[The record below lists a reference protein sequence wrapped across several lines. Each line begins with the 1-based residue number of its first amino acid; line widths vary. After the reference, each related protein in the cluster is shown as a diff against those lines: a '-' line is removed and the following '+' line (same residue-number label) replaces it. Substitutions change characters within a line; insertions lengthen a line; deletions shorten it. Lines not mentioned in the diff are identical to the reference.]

1 MYRSQLRFARLVSVA
16 LTLTLLFG
24 ALPSFAPSSAYADS
38 REDTLF
44 RAEFE
49 SAPVGPLAGPLTVE
63 TGSIVPQGGSVAVA
77 TTSFGRALVLDGAG
91 GQATALL
98 QWNNYPG
105 GLPIGGTVPISGT
118 TPVTLTEEV
127 NVRISGDFT
136 TAISGTAGGSFGLL
150 NGANFFE
157 LFSFGANNTLT
168 RGGSAIGR
176 YTPGLPV
183 RLDARIKLKGTTG
196 QVRITVI
203 AAGSATI
210 TVPLGSSF
218 NAENLNQL
226 RFQVPAGGA
235 LTAADHVRVQLE
247 GKEDDDDPPAV
258 IIIRDDDIEQE
269 FEDIGGVIFVSI
281 KIKIANTGGKAK
293 GCFLVLDLD
302 DLDDLFDLADVS
314 FLEGI
319 GFVSQINASQVIIGL
334 GPNNI
339 VHSNSKLQVK
349 IKFKVKR
356 SGVDIKVNARFKL
369 RFNDT
374 SGERELPFPLVVIV
388 VPVIVVPGLPPT
400 TPISPTVPLTPTVPT
415 TPTGTILRLPVS
427 AVDVRFRAMWDDRG
441 GLDIFGLPLTGPI
454 TLDNGL
460 VVQYFERARFEF
472 HPENRGTQYAIL
484 LGLLS
489 VELGYATPPV
499 GPPATDDDAQWY
511 FAETGH
517 TIARPFRNFWRTRG
531 GLALFGLPIGE
542 PVQENGLLVQYF
554 ERERM
559 ELHPDLVGTRYEV
572 QLGHLGV
579 AALEAA
585 ARKQPIDD

>member
-1 MYRSQLRFARLVSVA
+1 M
-16 LTLTLLFG
+16 LLG
-24 ALPSFAPSSAYADS
+24 ALPSFAPSSAYARNS
-38 REDTLF
+38 EDTLF
-44 RAEFE
+44 RAEFD
-49 SAPVGPLAGPLTVE
+49 SAPIGPLAGPLTVE
-63 TGSIVPQGGSVAVA
+63 AGTVVPQGGSVAVA
-77 TTSFGRALVLDGAG
+77 TTPFGRALTLDGAG

-98 QWNNYPG
+98 QWSNYPG
-105 GLPIGGTVPISGT
+105 GLPIDGTVPISTT

-127 NVRISGDFT
+127 SVRITGDFS

-157 LFSFGANNTLT
+157 LFSFGAGNTLT

-183 RLDARIKLKGTTG
+183 RLDARIRLKGATG
-196 QVRITVI
+196 TVRITLI

-210 TVPLGSSF
+210 TVPLSSAF
-218 NAENLNQL
+218 NAGNLNQL
-226 RFQVPAGGA
+226 RFQVPAGGV
-235 LTAADHVRVQLE
+235 LTAADHLKVKLE
-247 GKEDDDDPPAV
+247 DEQDDDDPPAI
-258 IIIRDDDIEQE
+258 IIIRDGDIEQE
-269 FEDIGGVIFVSI
+269 FENIGGVVFVSI
-281 KIKIANTGGKAK
+281 KIKIVNTGGKAK

-302 DLDDLFDLADVS
+302 DLDELFDLADVS

-349 IKFKVKR
+349 IKFKVKHG
-356 SGVDIKVNARFKL
+356 GVDIKVNAKFKL

-374 SGERELPFPLVVIV
+374 SGERELPLPPVVII

-400 TPISPTVPLTPTVPT
+400 TPITPTVPLTPTVPT
-415 TPTGTILRLPVS
+415 TPTGTVLRLPVS
-427 AVDVRFRAMWDDRG
+427 AIDVRFKGNWSDRG

-489 VELGYATPPV
+489 VELGYAAPPV
-499 GPPATDDDAQWY
+499 GPPAAAEDAQWY
-511 FAETGH
+511 FRETGH
-517 TIARPFRNFWRTRG
+517 TIGQPFRSFWRARG

-542 PVQENGLLVQYF
+542 PVQENGMLVQYF

-559 ELHPDLVGTRYEV
+559 ELHPELVGTRYEV

-579 AALEAA
+579 AALQAA
-585 ARKQPIDD
+585 AR

>member
-1 MYRSQLRFARLVSVA
+1 M
-16 LTLTLLFG
+16 LLG
-24 ALPSFAPSSAYADS
+24 ALPSFAPPSAYARGS
-38 REDTLF
+38 EDTLF
-44 RAEFE
+44 RAEFDA
-49 SAPVGPLAGPLTVE
+49 APIGPLPGPLTVE
-63 TGSIVPQGGSVAVA
+63 VGTVVPQGGSVAVA
-77 TTSFGRALVLDGAG
+77 ATPLGRALALDGAG

-98 QWNNYPG
+98 QWSNYPG
-105 GLPIGGTVPISGT
+105 GLPIGGTVPISTT
-118 TPVTLTEEV
+118 TPVTLTEEAS
-127 NVRISGDFT
+127 VRITGDFT

-157 LFSFGANNTLT
+157 LFSFGAGNTLT

-183 RLDARIKLKGTTG
+183 RLDAQIRLKGATG
-196 QVRITVI
+196 TVRITLI

-210 TVPLGSSF
+210 TVPLSSSF
-218 NAENLNQL
+218 NAGNLNQL

-235 LTAADHVRVQLE
+235 LTAADHLKVKLDDE
-247 GKEDDDDPPAV
+247 EDDDDPPAI
-258 IIIRDDDIEQE
+258 IIIRDGDIEQE
-269 FEDIGGVIFVSI
+269 LENIGGVIFVSI
-281 KIKIANTGGKAK
+281 KIKIVNTGGKAK

-302 DLDDLFDLADVS
+302 ELDELFDLADIS

-349 IKFKVKR
+349 IKLKVKHG
-356 SGVDIKVNARFKL
+356 GVDIKVNAKFKL

-374 SGERELPFPLVVIV
+374 SGERELPLPPVVII

-400 TPISPTVPLTPTVPT
+400 TPITPTVPLTPTTPI
-415 TPTGTILRLPVS
+415 TPTGTVLRLPVS
-427 AVDVRFRAMWDDRG
+427 AIDARFKADWSDRG

-472 HPENRGTQYAIL
+472 HPENRGTQFAIL

-499 GPPATDDDAQWY
+499 APPAAAEDAQWY
-511 FAETGH
+511 FRETGH
-517 TIARPFRNFWRTRG
+517 TIGQPFRNFWRTRG
-531 GLALFGLPIGE
+531 GLALFGLPIGQ
-542 PVQENGLLVQYF
+542 PVQENGMLVQYF

-559 ELHPDLVGTRYEV
+559 ELHPELAGTRYEV

-579 AALEAA
+579 AALQAT
-585 ARKQPIDD
+585 AR

>member
-1 MYRSQLRFARLVSVA
+1 MYRSPLRFARLVSVTLA
-16 LTLTLLFG
+16 LTMLLG
-24 ALPSFAPSSAYADS
+24 ALPSFAPSSAYAGGS
-38 REDTLF
+38 EDTLF
-44 RAEFE
+44 RAEFD
-49 SAPVGPLAGPLTVE
+49 SAPIGPLAGPLTVE
-63 TGSIVPQGGSVAVA
+63 AGTVMPQGGNVAIA
-77 TTSFGRALVLDGAG
+77 TTPFGRALALDGAG

-98 QWNNYPG
+98 QWSNYPG
-105 GLPIGGTVPISGT
+105 GLPIDGTVPISTT
-118 TPVTLTEEV
+118 TPVTLTDEV
-127 NVRISGDFT
+127 NVRITGDFS

-157 LFSFGANNTLT
+157 LFSFGAGNTLT

-183 RLDARIKLKGTTG
+183 RLDARIRLKGATG
-196 QVRITVI
+196 TVRITLI

-210 TVPLGSSF
+210 TVPLSSSF
-218 NAENLNQL
+218 NAGNLNQL
-226 RFQVPAGGA
+226 RFQVPAGGV
-235 LTAADHVRVQLE
+235 LTAADHLKVKLE
-247 GKEDDDDPPAV
+247 DEQDDDDPPA
-258 IIIRDDDIEQE
+258 IIIRDGDIEQE
-269 FEDIGGVIFVSI
+269 FENIGGVVFVSI
-281 KIKIANTGGKAK
+281 KIKIVNTGGKAK

-302 DLDDLFDLADVS
+302 DLDELFDLADVS

-349 IKFKVKR
+349 IKFKVKHG
-356 SGVDIKVNARFKL
+356 GVDIKVNAKFKL

-374 SGERELPFPLVVIV
+374 SGERELPLPPIVII

-400 TPISPTVPLTPTVPT
+400 TPITPTVPLTPTVPT
-415 TPTGTILRLPVS
+415 TPTGTVLRLPVS
-427 AVDVRFRAMWDDRG
+427 AIDVRFKGTWSDRG

-489 VELGYATPPV
+489 VELGYAAPPA
-499 GPPATDDDAQWY
+499 GPPAAAEDVQWY
-511 FAETGH
+511 FRETGH
-517 TIARPFRNFWRTRG
+517 TIGQPFRSFWRARG

-542 PVQENGLLVQYF
+542 PVQEHGMLVQYF

-559 ELHPDLVGTRYEV
+559 ELHPELVGTRYEV

-579 AALEAA
+579 AALQAA
-585 ARKQPIDD
+585 AR